1 MEIIM
6 KPPFVRSAYNYDVD
20 EVSNLTSI
28 SEFEPSMALQSELEA
43 TDINVILKRFG
54 ITGQLPTSVRAPQY
68 GDFTGVS
75 DYQSAL
81 DAISMAETA
90 FLELPAHV
98 RERFGNNPQTFVDF
112 CSDEANRAEAERI
125 GLVMP
130 KAEVIKE
137 VVPPV
142 PDSV

>member
-1 MEIIM
+1 M
-6 KPPFVRSAYNYDVD
+6 KPPFLRSAYNYDVD
-20 EVSNLTSI
+20 EASNASSLSV
-28 SEFEPSMALQSELEA
+28 FEPSLALQSELEA
-43 TDINVILKRFG
+43 TDINTILKRFG

-81 DAISMAETA
+81 QAIQLAEDS
-90 FLELPAHV
+90 FSELPADV
-98 RERFGNNPQTFVDF
+98 RERFGNNPQAFVDF

-130 KAEVIKE
+130 KAEIIKE
-137 VVPPV
+137 PIAPN

>member
-1 MEIIM
+1 M
-6 KPPFVRSAYNYDVD
+6 KPPFLRSAYNYDVD
-20 EVSNLTSI
+20 AASNEAAI
-28 SEFEPSMALQSELEA
+28 SEFEPSLALQSELEA

-68 GDFTGVS
+68 GDFTGVN

-81 DAISMAETA
+81 AAIQSADDS

-98 RERFGNNPQTFVDF
+98 RERFNNNPQTFVEF

-130 KAEVIKE
+130 KAEVVKE
-137 VVPPV
+137 VVQEPAPV
-142 PDSV
+142 KDSA

>member
-1 MEIIM
+1 MA
-6 KPPFVRSAYNYDVD
+6 KPIFLRSAYNYDVD
-20 EVSNLTSI
+20 AASNESALSD
-28 SEFEPSMALQSELEA
+28 FEPSLALQSELEA

-68 GDFTGVS
+68 GDFTGVT

-81 DAISMAETA
+81 AAIQLADES

-98 RERFGNNPQTFVDF
+98 REEFNNDPQLFVDF
-112 CSDEANRAEAERI
+112 CSDEANRADAERL

-130 KAEVIKE
+130 KAEIVKE
-137 VVPPV
+137 IVQTPA
-142 PDSV
+142 PDTV